1 MRQVGVGGEFQSNED
16 SRVAAVQAECSAG
29 AEEDTGSGSQSLE
42 EMVEV
47 EVEVERSL
55 ENRLGAAAGTC
66 ARLSHT
72 MDQVNF
78 LLTCSSPHQ
87 PGQLLISLVLH
98 SPLLMTQP
106 SRPRSD

>member
-1 MRQVGVGGEFQSNED
+1 M
-16 SRVAAVQAECSAG
+16 QAECSAG
-29 AEEDTGSGSQSLE
+29 AEEDTGSGSQSVE
-42 EMVEV
+42 ELVEV
-47 EVEVERSL
+47 EAEWSL

>member
-42 EMVEV
+42 ELGEV
-47 EVEVERSL
+47 EVVWSL

>member
-42 EMVEV
+42 ELVEV
-47 EVEVERSL
+47 EAEWSL

-87 PGQLLISLVLH
+87 PGQLLISLVPH

>member
-1 MRQVGVGGEFQSNED
+1 M
-16 SRVAAVQAECSAG
+16 QAECSAG

-42 EMVEV
+42 ELVEV
-47 EVEVERSL
+47 EAEWSL

>member
-42 EMVEV
+42 ELV
-47 EVEVERSL
+47 EVEVERSP

-87 PGQLLISLVLH
+87 PGQLLISLVPTFTLADDTTI
-98 SPLLMTQP
+98 SPSL
-106 SRPRSD
+106 

>member
-42 EMVEV
+42 ELVEA
-47 EVEVERSL
+47 EAEWSL

-87 PGQLLISLVLH
+87 PGQLLISLVQH
-98 SPLLMTQP
+98 SPLLTTP